1 MTRSFTLLADDRF
14 GLPPGRHIPG
24 SGSVPCL
31 DFLRPINEHCP
42 FKVESENWGDNV
54 AYRYGWFLFLN
65 AYYWE
70 SHEIWETVWMRCA
83 VNSKERLLL
92 KGIIQLANSR
102 LKAVQGKNNA
112 AQKILIQ
119 SRELI
124 EEAFRGSPETD
135 SGSIMGVKQYDLLEL
150 NQDYAL

>member
-1 MTRSFTLLADDRF
+1 
-14 GLPPGRHIPG
+14 
-24 SGSVPCL
+24 
-31 DFLRPINEHCP
+31 
-42 FKVESENWGDNV
+42 
-54 AYRYGWFLFLN
+54 
-65 AYYWE
+65 
-70 SHEIWETVWMRCA
+70 MRCA